1 MPSFPS
7 GLIRILAFC
16 LAISFGYHPALAGTK
31 KFGPFSFE
39 ESDPS
44 VITLTGEIDL
54 YSALNFRRALH
65 ASQEARLL
73 VLDSV
78 GGAVQMAL
86 LIADDVH
93 ERRVS
98 TIIPK
103 GKGCYSACAFIFLAG
118 VERQVDGELGVH
130 QISNESNDLVSAQL
144 SISDIIDMLAR
155 FDTPAEVMTTM
166 FKTPPSQMHVFS
178 NEEIGRFKLNRKAP
192 ASTAIESI
200 PSAPTVSQEGTP
212 PLTANSTAGGAGEPS
227 NQQVAAANPT
237 PIDLGQSEKL
247 SAIEEF
253 ARKPTRIAVYTG
265 LDLFGDDLGSKRA
278 IDVAECARSCLK
290 MNGAC
295 KAFTFN
301 ANPKI
306 VRGPN
311 CFLKAKEGR
320 ADGNSVAISG
330 KILASADP
338 DPTSFSMG
346 TIDPKKALF
355 EDVDLPGG
363 DLGVRASIAN
373 ASPLQCRLACIDND
387 RCVAFTYIKKKRECW
402 MKGAVGTPLLKSG
415 MISGVK
421 TFETFAPARI
431 VGLN

>member
-1 MPSFPS
+1 MAFS
-7 GLIRILAFC
+7 LAVV
-16 LAISFGYHPALAGTK
+16 LGYHPALAGTK
-31 KFGPFSFE
+31 KFGPFSFDE
-39 ESDPS
+39 GDPS
-44 VITLTGEIDL
+44 VIILKGEIDL

-65 ASQEARLL
+65 ASQKARLL
-73 VLDSV
+73 VLDSI

-93 ERRVS
+93 EKRLS
-98 TIIPK
+98 TFIPA

-118 VERQVDGELGVH
+118 VDRQVDGELGVH
-130 QISNESNDLVSAQL
+130 QISSESNDLVSAQL

-178 NEEIGRFKLNRKAP
+178 SEEIGRYKLNRKGSAS
-192 ASTAIESI
+192 ASTEPV
-200 PSAPTVSQEGTP
+200 PSNPTVTLEGAP
-212 PLTANSTAGGAGEPS
+212 PSTANSNSDTASEPS
-227 NQQVAAANPT
+227 GQQRAAANPA
-237 PIDLGQSEKL
+237 PAGLGQSEKL

-265 LDLFGDDLGSKRA
+265 LDLFGDDLATKRT
-278 IDVAECARSCLK
+278 IDLAECARSCLE
-290 MNGAC
+290 MNGTC

-311 CFLKAKEGR
+311 CFLKADEGR
-320 ADGNSVAISG
+320 ADGNAVAISG
-330 KILASADP
+330 KFLASADP

-363 DLGVRASIAN
+363 DIGVRPSISN
-373 ASPLQCRLACIDND
+373 ATPLQCRLACIDND

-402 MKGAVGTPLLKSG
+402 MKGAVGTPLFKSG

-421 TFETFAPARI
+421 TFQTFAPARI
-431 VGLN
+431 IGLD

>member
-1 MPSFPS
+1 MPSFPF
-7 GLIRILAFC
+7 GLIRIWVFC
-16 LAISFGYHPALAGTK
+16 LALSLLCNPALAATK

-44 VITLTGEIDL
+44 LITLTGEIDL

-65 ASQEARLL
+65 ASQKARLL

-93 ERRVS
+93 ERRLS
-98 TIIPK
+98 TFIPK
-103 GKGCYSACAFIFLAG
+103 GKGCYSACALIFMAG
-118 VERQVDGELGVH
+118 IERQVDGELGVH
-130 QISNESNDLVSAQL
+130 QISSESNDLVNAQL
-144 SISDIIDMLAR
+144 SISDIIDMLTR

-178 NEEIGRFKLNRKAP
+178 SEEISRYKLNRKGAATASNEPIPTTP
-192 ASTAIESI
+192 AVTL
-200 PSAPTVSQEGTP
+200 PS
-212 PLTANSTAGGAGEPS
+212 TANSTGGPAPGPNSE
-227 NQQVAAANPT
+227 QIAAASPA
-237 PIDLGQSEKL
+237 PIDPGPSEKL

-265 LDLFGDDLGSKRA
+265 LDLFGDDLASKRTV
-278 IDVAECARSCLK
+278 DVAECATSCLE
-290 MNGAC
+290 MDGVC

-311 CFLKAKEGR
+311 CFLKANEGR

-330 KILASADP
+330 KFLASADP
-338 DPTSFSMG
+338 DPTPFSMG

-373 ASPLQCRLACIDND
+373 ATPLQCRLACIDND

-402 MKGAVGTPLLKSG
+402 MKGAVSTPLFKSG

-421 TFETFAPARI
+421 SFQTFAPVKVI
-431 VGLN
+431 GLD